1 VALLPVNGGSVLDA
15 QGRIATVLNGF
26 TTGQKVLTVAAAAA
40 VVLGGFLFVSAESS
54 PSYAPLFTNLQP
66 ADAGAVTS
74 QLTSAKIPFQLS
86 DGGTTV
92 SVPAS
97 LVDQE
102 RVALAQQGLPQAGN
116 VGFSTLEKG
125 GITTSEFVQQ
135 VEYQQALEGQL
146 AQTFEG
152 IQGVRSAQV
161 NLVVP
166 AQSAFA
172 VGNQPATTASI
183 VVDLVPGT
191 VLSSDQVS
199 AIVHLAA
206 SSVPGL
212 TTDNVTL
219 VDNHGDVLN
228 APGQAGGG
236 GSGSSG
242 AQLTSAYDQNLA
254 SQLTSMLA
262 LVVGP
267 GNAAVQVHALL
278 DFNQT
283 QTTTNGIQVNPT
295 TGQPVVA
302 PTQTSNSSSTSTG
315 SSGNTGTGGVLGTTQ
330 AAAGTTSGGGNS
342 TNTSSQVTNAVGQ
355 VTQTVTQA
363 PGKPITTSVAVLLDQ
378 KAAAHVSTAQVT
390 QLVTAAAGLKPAN
403 GDQLVVSTMP
413 FAPVPAALPPASA
426 SQLIP
431 QVEKMG
437 GLLLLLGALLF
448 VALRFSKKRRLLYQ
462 EIPVGELT
470 QMVEVEDDPTGE
482 IPVLSHSGGPET
494 ASLELGP
501 AAVLAQVNGFIDDRP
516 SEAAQL
522 LRMWAEERQGADQG
536 ATAR

>member
-1 VALLPVNGGSVLDA
+1 VALLPVDSRPVIDA
-15 QGRIATVLNGF
+15 QGRIASVLNGF
-26 TTGQKVLTVAAAAA
+26 TTGQKVLTAAA
-40 VVLGGFLFVSAESS
+40 VAAVVIGGFLFVSAESS

-74 QLTSAKIPFQLS
+74 QLTSAKIPFQLA

-92 SVPAS
+92 LVPAS
-97 LVDQE
+97 QVDQE

-152 IQGVRSAQV
+152 IEGVRSAQV

-166 AQSAFA
+166 AQSSFA
-172 VGNQPATTASI
+172 VSNQPATTASI
-183 VVDLVPGT
+183 VVDLSPGT

-212 TTDNVTL
+212 TTANVTL

-228 APGQAGGG
+228 APGQVGGG
-236 GSGSSG
+236 GTGSSTT
-242 AQLTSAYDQNLA
+242 QLTNAYDQTLA
-254 SQLTSMLA
+254 TQLTSMLA

-278 DFNQT
+278 NFDQT
-283 QTTTNGIQVNPT
+283 QTTTNGLQVDPT

-315 SSGNTGTGGVLGTTQ
+315 SSSTGGVLGTTQ
-330 AAAGTTSGGGNS
+330 ATTGTTSPGGNS
-342 TNTSSQVTNAVGQ
+342 TTTNSQVTNAVGQ

-363 PGKPITTSVAVLLDQ
+363 PGKPVTTSVAVLLDQ
-378 KAAAHVSTAQVT
+378 KAATHVSTAQVT
-390 QLVTAAAGLKPAN
+390 QLVTAAAGLKTAN
-403 GDQLVVSTMP
+403 GDQLVVSTLP
-413 FAPVPAALPPASA
+413 FAPVPTPAAPTTA

-431 QVEKMG
+431 EVEKIG
-437 GLLLLLGALLF
+437 GLLLVIGVLLF

-462 EIPVGELT
+462 EIPMGELT
-470 QMVEVEDDPTGE
+470 EMVQVEDDPTGE
-482 IPVLSHSGGPET
+482 IPVLSHAGDPKAT
-494 ASLELGP
+494 SLELGP
-501 AAVLAQVNGFIDDRP
+501 AAVLAQVNDFIDDRP

-522 LRMWAEERQGADQG
+522 LRMWAEERQNAELG
-536 ATAR
+536 ATTQ

>member
-1 VALLPVNGGSVLDA
+1 VALLPVDSRSVMDA
-15 QGRIATVLNGF
+15 QGRIASVLSGF

-40 VVLGGFLFVSAESS
+40 VVIGGFLFVSAESS
-54 PSYAPLFTNLQP
+54 PSYTPLFTNLQP
-66 ADAGAVTS
+66 SDAGAVTS
-74 QLTSAKIPFQLS
+74 QLTSAKVPYQLS

-92 SVPAS
+92 SVPAAQ
-97 LVDQE
+97 VDQE
-102 RVALAQQGLPQAGN
+102 RIALAQQGLPAAGN

-125 GITTSEFVQQ
+125 GITTSDFVQQ

-183 VVDLVPGT
+183 VVDLIPGT
-191 VLSSDQVS
+191 QLSSDQVS

-219 VDNHGDVLN
+219 VDNSGDVLN
-228 APGQAGGG
+228 APGQVGGG
-236 GSGSSG
+236 GSGSSST
-242 AQLTSAYDQNLA
+242 QLTDAYDQSLA

-278 DFNQT
+278 NFDQT
-283 QTTTNGIQVNPT
+283 QTTTNGLQTNPT
-295 TGQPVVA
+295 TGQPVLA
-302 PTQTSNSSSTSTG
+302 PTQTSNSSTSSG
-315 SSGNTGTGGVLGTTQ
+315 SSATTGASGVLGTTQ
-330 AAAGTTSGGGNS
+330 AATGTTPSSGTS

-363 PGKPITTSVAVLLDQ
+363 PGKPVTTSIAVLLDK

-403 GDQLVVSTMP
+403 GDQLVVSTLP
-413 FAPVPAALPPASA
+413 FAPVAAPAATATA
-426 SQLIP
+426 SQMVP
-431 QVEKMG
+431 QAEKIG
-437 GLLLLLGALLF
+437 GLLLLIGALLY
-448 VALRFSKKRRLLYQ
+448 VALRFSKKRRVLYQ

-470 QMVEVEDDPTGE
+470 QAIEVENDPTGE
-482 IPVLSHSGGPET
+482 IPILSHAGDPQAS
-494 ASLELGP
+494 SLELGP

-516 SEAAQL
+516 SEAALL
-522 LRMWAEERQGADQG
+522 LRSWAEDRQHADQG
-536 ATAR
+536 ATPR

>member
-1 VALLPVNGGSVLDA
+1 VALLPVNSGAVVDA
-15 QGRIATVLNGF
+15 QGRIASVLSGF
-26 TTGQKVLTVAAAAA
+26 TTGQKVLTVAAAVA
-40 VVLGGFLFVSAESS
+40 VVVGGFLFVSAESS

-86 DGGTTV
+86 DGGSTV
-92 SVPAS
+92 SVPAAQ
-97 LVDQE
+97 VDQE

-172 VGNQPATTASI
+172 VGSQPATTASI
-183 VVDLVPGT
+183 VVNLVPGT
-191 VLSSDQVS
+191 VLTSDQVS

-236 GSGSSG
+236 TGSSST
-242 AQLTSAYDQNLA
+242 QLTNAYDQTLA

-262 LVVGP
+262 LVVGS

-278 DFNQT
+278 DFDQT
-283 QTTTNGIQVNPT
+283 QTTTNGIQTDPI
-295 TGQPVVA
+295 TGQPVLA
-302 PTQTSNSSSTSTG
+302 PTQTSNSSTTANG
-315 SSGNTGTGGVLGTTQ
+315 SSGSSGASGVLGTSQ
-330 AAAGTTSGGGNS
+330 APTGSTTGSGGTNS
-342 TNTSSQVTNAVGQ
+342 TSQVTNAVGQ

-363 PGKPITTSVAVLLDQ
+363 PGKPVTTSVAVLLDQ
-378 KAAAHVSTAQVT
+378 KAAAHVSTAQIT
-390 QLVTAAAGLKPAN
+390 QLVTAAAGLKLAN
-403 GDQLVVSTMP
+403 GDQLVVSTLP
-413 FAPVPAALPPASA
+413 FAPPPAPTTSASA

-431 QVEKMG
+431 QAEKIG
-437 GLLLLLGALLF
+437 GLLLLIGLLLF
-448 VALRFSKKRRLLYQ
+448 VAFRFSKKRRLLYQ
-462 EIPVGELT
+462 EIPMGELT
-470 QMVEVEDDPTGE
+470 EMVQVEDDPTGE
-482 IPVLSHSGGPET
+482 IPVLAHAVDPEA

-501 AAVLAQVNGFIDDRP
+501 AAVLAQVNDFIDDRP

-522 LRMWAEERQGADQG
+522 LRMWAEERQNAELGA
-536 ATAR
+536 AAK

>member
-1 VALLPVNGGSVLDA
+1 MALLPVDSRPVIDA
-15 QGRIATVLNGF
+15 QGRIASVLNGF

-40 VVLGGFLFVSAESS
+40 VVIGGFLFVSAESS
-54 PSYAPLFTNLQP
+54 PSYSPLFTNLQA

-74 QLTSAKIPFQLS
+74 QLTSAKIPYQLS
-86 DGGTTV
+86 DGGSTV

-97 LVDQE
+97 DVDQE
-102 RVALAQQGLPQAGN
+102 RIALAQQGLPQGGD

-125 GITTSEFVQQ
+125 GITTSDFVQQ

-152 IQGVRSAQV
+152 IEGVRSAQV

-166 AQSAFA
+166 TQSSFA
-172 VGNQPATTASI
+172 VDNQPATTASI
-183 VVDLVPGT
+183 VVDLTPGT
-191 VLSSDQVS
+191 VLSSGQVS

-228 APGQAGGG
+228 APGQVGGD
-236 GSGSSG
+236 GSGSS
-242 AQLTSAYDQNLA
+242 TTEMTNAYDQTLA

-278 DFNQT
+278 DFDQT
-283 QTTTNGIQVNPT
+283 QTTTNGLQLDPT

-302 PTQTSNSSSTSTG
+302 PTQTSNSSSTGSNGSTG
-315 SSGNTGTGGVLGTTQ
+315 AGGVLGATQTTT
-330 AAAGTTSGGGNS
+330 GTTSGGGNS

-363 PGKPITTSVAVLLDQ
+363 PGKPVTTSVAVLLDQ

-403 GDQLVVSTMP
+403 GDQLVVSTLP
-413 FAPVPAALPPASA
+413 FATVPAPAPVAAA

-431 QVEKMG
+431 EVEKIG
-437 GLLLLLGALLF
+437 GLLLLIGALLF
-448 VALRFSKKRRLLYQ
+448 IALRSSKKRRLLYQ
-462 EIPVGELT
+462 EIPMGELT
-470 QMVEVEDDPTGE
+470 EMVQVEDDPTGE
-482 IPVLSHSGGPET
+482 IPVLSHADGLQA

-501 AAVLAQVNGFIDDRP
+501 AAVLAQVNDFIDDRP

-522 LRMWAEERQGADQG
+522 LRMWAEERHNAEQG
-536 ATAR
+536 ATAQ